1 MGTMKKRM
9 LALLLT
15 LTIIVGLGGQAW
27 AEVLPGVESTF
38 PEVSTQPENS
48 ASPEGTEAPQE
59 TTAPEETDAPEESAA
74 PEETTVPEDS
84 ETPEEP
90 VETPILD
97 EAYALPGVENFA
109 VTEAAPRAGS
119 YTEIDGLDDVVG
131 TTINVF
137 DYWLEYQ
144 KAEDDTNGVILPDG
158 GINAGHVLLFGKGMS
173 GVDYAAN
180 DEAEEKSG
188 SARFNNSGYWN
199 GWSGIGSGPVNGI
212 VKETLGTDGFPQLA
226 LNTSNGLDS
235 RWVDAP
241 SLNSRSRTESLA
253 YLFDPDQS
261 HNGKQSYTNVGGL
274 LRVDDQ
280 GYYYYDSQ
288 GAFASLLDGM
298 TEEQYQNGADGVNFK
313 LYTSNMYSDTT
324 GGVNA
329 AGDSPNGQFFP
340 FNSVDSVFGG
350 DEVDS
355 QHSSINH
362 YFGMHMQSRFVQQ
375 YGGHTDSSKQDA
387 VTYEFSGDDDVW
399 IFIDDVLVA
408 DLGGIHDAVSVKIE
422 FDTGKVT
429 ISSASKAKDE
439 QGQPKVFESYG
450 TTLKELFEEAGKSNA
465 AFSGDTF
472 ADDTY
477 HTLDFF
483 YLERGN
489 TDSNMNLKYNLVTV
503 PESSIIKVDQTGDP
517 VPGAGFQLY
526 LADQNYGKIGEP
538 IATGSTDS
546 EGQFVLLD
554 AQGDVV
560 SLQDIW
566 TDLEDKKIIYKDSN
580 GRQRG
585 NLLLV
590 ESVKPEGYR
599 SAGDVQL
606 YLVNIDE
613 KVLLLSDDY
622 WDTGAYAYTN
632 STVVMDGTVTYGTG
646 QSADLE
652 QGGTL
657 FAVVLRRTTNVG
669 TAEPS
674 ETDLWSLVTGNA
686 TDGWHTSE
694 ATPSGQDGIA
704 QLLTEL
710 KKTENRDNY
719 FVAMADA
726 SGVFKIS
733 ASDLPGEI
741 TSYYYVLGEGEKA
754 KTEYTLAFYYTT
766 ASGVAEADSTNT
778 WRVTN
783 SNDWSRVFSANVH
796 VPNIKN
802 RLFVQKLAPDG
813 TTYLENA
820 QFTLYDANYY
830 DAQGDVNPDATSQGT
845 ITTRDLT
852 KEGDGILLD
861 GGGVFPLP
869 GKVLPSG
876 TYYLVETA
884 APQGYDI
891 NPTATKIV
899 VDNTGVYADAG
910 GKDDGVVVARGMG
923 SIVKSMAEFASL
935 GDIDTTLNNIVARF
949 YTVPSETISGN
960 KNFQGFT
967 WRIPQGSSFVA
978 NEANRVTYHPT
989 YMYDPSTNK
998 LELHDPAN
1006 SAGKTLLG
1014 MHMEF
1019 STQAGLEYGVERGI
1033 SQTLGDQALVWMTTD
1048 TGWSKLMME
1057 QCGQHSAWME
1067 DPTSHS
1073 TNLTS
1078 PKLYDLTNLFSGSVI
1093 VQVTDQHTTS
1103 LTINKQVQ
1111 GVNDTEVTEQ
1121 SYTFTVEKLETDG
1134 QSVDEDYTGAVTVR
1148 QDGKDTKA
1156 QFQSGV
1162 LTVFRQG
1169 TGEIVLLDV
1178 ENGSYRV
1185 TETGHGSDKV
1195 GETQWQS
1202 AAYTTTS
1209 HNVTIASG
1217 TAVADISSYAAD
1229 TATAAVQVTNLYA
1242 GAQPLTVT
1250 KTVGGTLGD
1259 TSQDFTF
1266 TLSLQD
1272 KNGATY
1278 TENIIATKSGAGMT
1292 QPETL
1297 TLTLTQSGNYT
1308 FTLKHG
1314 QRIFLQIPYGSQ
1326 QVVVTETAEIEY
1338 TTDSRRYATSADSVP
1353 DYSNGVAVQTIA
1365 SMNGGYTVDFYNER
1379 NLGAPPSGVAS
1390 MSPGYTVMLWVGG
1403 ASALVIFGCS
1413 FLVWRRRRRDWM

>member
-1 MGTMKKRM
+1 M
-9 LALLLT
+9 
-15 LTIIVGLGGQAW
+15 
-27 AEVLPGVESTF
+27 
-38 PEVSTQPENS
+38 
-48 ASPEGTEAPQE
+48 
-59 TTAPEETDAPEESAA
+59 
-74 PEETTVPEDS
+74 
-84 ETPEEP
+84 
-90 VETPILD
+90 
-97 EAYALPGVENFA
+97 
-109 VTEAAPRAGS
+109 
-119 YTEIDGLDDVVG
+119 
-131 TTINVF
+131 
-137 DYWLEYQ
+137 
-144 KAEDDTNGVILPDG
+144 
-158 GINAGHVLLFGKGMS
+158 
-173 GVDYAAN
+173 
-180 DEAEEKSG
+180 
-188 SARFNNSGYWN
+188 
-199 GWSGIGSGPVNGI
+199 
-212 VKETLGTDGFPQLA
+212 
-226 LNTSNGLDS
+226 
-235 RWVDAP
+235 
-241 SLNSRSRTESLA
+241 
-253 YLFDPDQS
+253 
-261 HNGKQSYTNVGGL
+261 
-274 LRVDDQ
+274 
-280 GYYYYDSQ
+280 
-288 GAFASLLDGM
+288 
-298 TEEQYQNGADGVNFK
+298 
-313 LYTSNMYSDTT
+313 
-324 GGVNA
+324 
-329 AGDSPNGQFFP
+329 
-340 FNSVDSVFGG
+340 
-350 DEVDS
+350 
-355 QHSSINH
+355 
-362 YFGMHMQSRFVQQ
+362 
-375 YGGHTDSSKQDA
+375 
-387 VTYEFSGDDDVW
+387 
-399 IFIDDVLVA
+399 
-408 DLGGIHDAVSVKIE
+408 
-422 FDTGKVT
+422 
-429 ISSASKAKDE
+429 
-439 QGQPKVFESYG
+439 
-450 TTLKELFEEAGKSNA
+450 
-465 AFSGDTF
+465 
-472 ADDTY
+472 
-477 HTLDFF
+477 
-483 YLERGN
+483 
-489 TDSNMNLKYNLVTV
+489 KYNLVTV
-503 PESSIIKVDQTGDP
+503 PESSIIKVDQTGDR

-526 LADQNYGKIGEP
+526 LADQGYERIGEP
-538 IATGSTDS
+538 IATGTTDS

-566 TDLEDKKIIYKDSN
+566 MDLDDEEIIYQDSN

-606 YLVNIDE
+606 YLVNIDG
-613 KVLLLSDDY
+613 KVLLLSDNY

-632 STVVMDGTVTYGTG
+632 STVVMDGTVTYGTE

-669 TAEPS
+669 TAAPS

-694 ATPSGQDGIA
+694 ATQSGQAGIG

-710 KKTENRDNY
+710 KKTENWDNY
-719 FVAMADA
+719 FVAQPD
-726 SGVFKIS
+726 SGENYAITVTN
-733 ASDLPGEI
+733 LPGEI
-741 TSYYYVLGEGEKA
+741 TSYYYLLGETEKQN
-754 KTEYTLAFYYTT
+754 TEYTVGFYYTT
-766 ASGVAEADSTNT
+766 ATSVQNATIENT
-778 WRVTN
+778 WRVKN
-783 SNDWSRVFSANVH
+783 SDEWSRVFSANVH

-802 RLFVQKLAPDG
+802 RVFVQKVDPDG
-813 TTYLENA
+813 TTYVEGA

-830 DAQGDVNPDATSQGT
+830 DAQGNVNPGATSQGT

-949 YTVPSETISGN
+949 YTVPSGTISGDG
-960 KNFQGFT
+960 NFQNFV
-967 WRIPQGSSFVA
+967 WRRIEGNAFVP
-978 NEANRVTYHPT
+978 NKTGGVTYHPA
-989 YMYDPSTNK
+989 YMYDESTGE

-1006 SAGKTLLG
+1006 SAGKTPLG
-1014 MHMEF
+1014 MHMEY
-1019 STQAGLEYGVERGI
+1019 STQSGLEYDPGDSIKAV
-1033 SQTLGDQALVWMTTD
+1033 LGDEAVHWMTTD

-1057 QCGQHSAWME
+1057 QCLTHSQEMQKKGYHVT
-1067 DPTSHS
+1067 D
-1073 TNLTS
+1073 LTS
-1078 PKLYDLTNLFSGSVI
+1078 PKLYDLTNLFSGTVI

-1103 LTINKQVQ
+1103 LTINKQVR
-1111 GVNDTEVTEQ
+1111 GVDGTQVTEQ
-1121 SYTFTVEKLETDG
+1121 SYIFTVEKLEASG
-1134 QSVDEDYTGAVTVR
+1134 QSVDEDYNGAVTVR
-1148 QDGKDTKA
+1148 QGGKDTED

-1162 LTVFRQG
+1162 LTVSRKG

-1178 ENGSYRV
+1178 ENGRYRV
-1185 TETGHGSDKV
+1185 TETGHGSDTV
-1195 GETQWQS
+1195 GDTQWQS

-1278 TENIIATKSGAGMT
+1278 TENITATKSGAGMT
-1292 QPETL
+1292 QPEPF

-1314 QRIFLQIPYGSQ
+1314 QRIFLQIPYDSK
-1326 QVVVTETAEIEY
+1326 QVTVTEEAVAEY
-1338 TTDSRRYATSADSVP
+1338 TTQSRSYASHGVVP
-1353 DYSNGVAVQTIA
+1353 DYIPNTAVQTVA
-1365 SMNGGYTVDFYNER
+1365 SMDGGYTVDFYNER
-1379 NLGAPPSGVAS
+1379 NLGAPPSGVAP

>member
-9 LALLLT
+9 LALVLT

-27 AEVLPGVESTF
+27 AEVLPGVESTS

-119 YTEIDGLDDVVG
+119 YTEVDGLDDVVG

-137 DYWLEYQ
+137 DYWLESQ

-173 GVDYAAN
+173 RVDYAAN
-180 DEAEEKSG
+180 DVAEEKSG
-188 SARFNNSGYWN
+188 SATFNNSGYWN

-226 LNTSNGLDS
+226 LDTSDGLEDQ
-235 RWVDAP
+235 WVAAS

-253 YLFDPDQS
+253 YLFDPDQP
-261 HNGKQSYTNVGGL
+261 HDGKQSYTNVGGL
-274 LRVDDQ
+274 LRVDGN
-280 GYYYYDSQ
+280 GYYYYDSNT
-288 GAFASLLDGM
+288 AFVSLRDGM
-298 TEEQYQNGADGVNFK
+298 EEEEYRNGADGVNFK
-313 LYTSNMYSDTT
+313 LYTSNYYNDYGNKGSTT
-324 GGVNA
+324 GGVGA
-329 AGDSPNGQFFP
+329 TGSSPNGQFFP
-340 FNSVDSVFGG
+340 FNQASQVFGSTTIASN
-350 DEVDS
+350 DS
-355 QHSSINH
+355 AINH

-375 YGGHTDSSKQDA
+375 YGGYTDVSKKDA

-429 ISSASKAKDE
+429 ISSASKAKDA
-439 QGQPKVFESYG
+439 QGNPMVFESYW
-450 TTLKELFEEAGKSNA
+450 TTLKELFDKAGKNTA
-465 AFSGDTF
+465 AFRDNTF
-472 ADDTY
+472 ADGTY

-503 PESSIIKVDQTGDP
+503 PESSIIKVDQTGNP
-517 VPGAGFQLY
+517 VPGVTFELY
-526 LADQNYGKIGEP
+526 TADRNYVKQAKIASG
-538 IATGSTDS
+538 TTD
-546 EGQFVLLD
+546 ENGQFVLVD
-554 AQGDVV
+554 NDGYIV

-566 TDLEDKKIIYKDSN
+566 TDLDGKNMTYPDSD

-606 YLVNIDE
+606 YLVNING
-613 KVLLLSDDY
+613 KVLLLSDNY

-632 STVVMDGTVTYGTG
+632 STIVMNGQLTYNNS
-646 QSADLE
+646 QKADLDE
-652 QGGTL
+652 GGTL
-657 FAVVLRRTTNVG
+657 FAVVLRRTSNVG
-669 TAEPS
+669 HGEPGPS
-674 ETDLWSLVTGNA
+674 DNWGLMTGSA
-686 TDGWHTSE
+686 TDGWHTGQ
-694 ATPSGQDGIA
+694 PLKDDQSGVKQV
-704 QLLTEL
+704 LEEL
-710 KKTENRDNY
+710 QKAENQENC
-719 FVAMADA
+719 FVAQPD
-726 SGVFKIS
+726 SGESYAITVTN
-733 ASDLPGEI
+733 LPGEI
-741 TSYYYVLGEGEKA
+741 TSYYYLLGETEKRN
-754 KTEYTLAFYYTT
+754 TEYTVGFYYTT
-766 ASGVAEADSTNT
+766 ASSVQSATTENT
-778 WRVTN
+778 WRVKN
-783 SNDWSRVFSANVH
+783 SDKWSRVFSANVH

-813 TTYLENA
+813 TAVAEA
-820 QFTLYDANYY
+820 EFTLYR
-830 DAQGDVNPDATSQGT
+830 DATCTDKVGT
-845 ITTRDLT
+845 LTTMNLN
-852 KEGDGILLD
+852 KEQHGIQLD
-861 GGGVFPLP
+861 GAGVY
-869 GKVLPSG
+869 PSG
-876 TYYLVETA
+876 DAALAKDACYLKESA
-884 APQGYDI
+884 APDGYTI
-891 NPTATKIV
+891 NPKVTKII
-899 VDNTGVYADAG
+899 VDDTGVYADAG
-910 GKDDGVVVARGMG
+910 DADDGIVVARGVG
-923 SIVKSMAEFASL
+923 SIVKSMAQFASL
-935 GDIDTTLNNIVARF
+935 GDIDVTLNNIVARF
-949 YTVPSETISGN
+949 YTVPSNYISGATQD
-960 KNFQGFT
+960 FSGLS
-967 WRIPQGSSFVA
+967 WREESNGAFVA
-978 NEANRVTYHPT
+978 NQEAGVSYHPT
-989 YMYDPSTNK
+989 YMYDAEEGT
-998 LELHDPAN
+998 LELYN
-1006 SAGKTLLG
+1006 EETSEGKTSMG
-1014 MHMEF
+1014 MHMQY
-1019 STQAGLEYGVERGI
+1019 STQSGLEYDP
-1033 SQTLGDQALVWMTTD
+1033 GDSIKAVLDDEAVHWMTTD

-1057 QCGQHSAWME
+1057 QCLTHSQEMQTE
-1067 DPTSHS
+1067 GYHVTD
-1073 TNLTS
+1073 LTS
-1078 PKLYDLTNLFSGSVI
+1078 PTLYDLTNLFSGTVI

-1111 GVNDTEVTEQ
+1111 GVKDPEVAGQT
-1121 SYTFTVEKLETDG
+1121 YTFTVEKLETDG
-1134 QSVDEDYTGAVTVR
+1134 QSVDTDYTGAVTVR
-1148 QDGKDTKA
+1148 QDEKVTEE

-1162 LTVFRQG
+1162 LTVSRQG

-1178 ENGSYRV
+1178 ENGRYRV

-1250 KTVGGTLGD
+1250 KTVGGTMGD
-1259 TSQDFTF
+1259 TSLDFTF
-1266 TLSLQD
+1266 TLSLQGKQGTPFTGD
-1272 KNGATY
+1272 IT
-1278 TENIIATKSGAGMT
+1278 ATKSGAGMT
-1292 QPETL
+1292 QPVTFP
-1297 TLTLTQSGNYT
+1297 LTLTQSGNYT

-1314 QRIFLQIPYGSQ
+1314 QRIFIQIPYDSK
-1326 QVVVTETAEIEY
+1326 QVTVTEKAVAEY
-1338 TTDSRRYATSADSVP
+1338 TTQSRSYASHEVVP
-1353 DYSNGVAVQTIA
+1353 AYIPNTAVQTVA

-1379 NLGAPPSGVAS
+1379 NLGAPPSGVAP

>member
-9 LALLLT
+9 LALVLT

-27 AEVLPGVESTF
+27 AEVLPGVESTS

-119 YTEIDGLDDVVG
+119 YTEVDGLDDVVG

-137 DYWLEYQ
+137 DYWLKSQ
-144 KAEDDTNGVILPDG
+144 KAEDHTNGEILPDG

-173 GVDYAAN
+173 KVDYAAN
-180 DEAEEKSG
+180 DVAEEKSG
-188 SARFNNSGYWN
+188 SATFNNSGYWN

-226 LNTSNGLDS
+226 LDTSAGLDNQ
-235 RWVDAP
+235 WVDAS
-241 SLNSRSRTESLA
+241 SLDSRSRTESLA
-253 YLFDPDQS
+253 YLFDPDQA

-280 GYYYYDSQ
+280 GYYYYNSQ

-298 TEEQYQNGADGVNFK
+298 TEDQYQKGADGVNFK
-313 LYTSNMYSDTT
+313 LYRSGMYPDTT

-329 AGDSPNGQFFP
+329 AGNSPNGQFFP
-340 FNSVDSVFGG
+340 FNRVNSVFG
-350 DEVDS
+350 EEKVAS
-355 QHSSINH
+355 THSSINH

-375 YGGHTDSSKQDA
+375 YGGYTDGSKKDA

-422 FDTGKVT
+422 FNTGKVT
-429 ISSASKAKDE
+429 ISSASKAKDA
-439 QGQPKVFESYG
+439 QGEPKVFESYG
-450 TTLKELFEEAGKSNA
+450 TTLRELFEKAGKNNA

-472 ADDTY
+472 ANDTY

-526 LADQNYGKIGEP
+526 LANQDYERIGEP
-538 IATGSTDS
+538 IATGTTDS

-566 TDLEDKKIIYKDSN
+566 KDLEDERIIYQDSN

-613 KVLLLSDDY
+613 KVLLLSDNY

-632 STVVMDGTVTYGTG
+632 STVVMDGTVTYGTE

-669 TAEPS
+669 TAAPS
-674 ETDLWSLVTGNA
+674 ETDLWSLVTGSA
-686 TDGWHTSE
+686 TDGWHTGQ
-694 ATPSGQDGIA
+694 PLKDDRSGVEQV
-704 QLLTEL
+704 LEEL
-710 KKTENRDNY
+710 QKAENQENY
-719 FVAMADA
+719 FVAQPD
-726 SGVFKIS
+726 SGENYAITVTN
-733 ASDLPGEI
+733 LPGEI
-741 TSYYYVLGEGEKA
+741 TSYYYLLGETEKQN
-754 KTEYTLAFYYTT
+754 TEYTVGFYYTK
-766 ASGVAEADSTNT
+766 ASSVQKATIENT
-778 WRVTN
+778 WRVKN
-783 SNDWSRVFSANVH
+783 SDEWSRVFSANVH

-813 TTYLENA
+813 TAVAEA
-820 QFTLYDANYY
+820 EFTLYRDDACT
-830 DAQGDVNPDATSQGT
+830 DKVGT
-845 ITTRDLT
+845 LTTMNLN
-852 KEGDGILLD
+852 KEQHGIQLD
-861 GGGVFPLP
+861 GAGVYPI
-869 GKVLPSG
+869 GDAVLAND
-876 TYYLVETA
+876 TYYLKETA
-884 APQGYDI
+884 APDGYTI
-891 NPTATKIV
+891 NPKVTKII
-899 VDNTGVYADAG
+899 VDDTGVYADAG
-910 GKDDGVVVARGMG
+910 DADDGIVVARGVG
-923 SIVKSMAEFASL
+923 SIVKSMAQFASL
-935 GDIDTTLNNIVARF
+935 GDIDVTLNNIVARF
-949 YTVPSETISGN
+949 YTVPSDTISG
-960 KNFQGFT
+960 KENFQNFV
-967 WRIPQGSSFVA
+967 WRTIEDNAFEPKGG
-978 NEANRVTYHPT
+978 VTYHPA
-989 YMYDPSTNK
+989 YMYDESTGE

-1006 SAGKTLLG
+1006 SDGKTLLG
-1014 MHMEF
+1014 MHMEY
-1019 STQAGLEYGVERGI
+1019 STQSGLEYDP
-1033 SQTLGDQALVWMTTD
+1033 GDSIKAVLDDEAVHWMTTD

-1057 QCGQHSAWME
+1057 QCLTHSQEMQKKGYHVT
-1067 DPTSHS
+1067 D
-1073 TNLTS
+1073 LTS
-1078 PKLYDLTNLFSGSVI
+1078 PTLYDLTNLFSGTVI

-1111 GVNDTEVTEQ
+1111 GVNDTEVAEQ

-1134 QSVDEDYTGAVTVR
+1134 QSVDADYTGAVTVR
-1148 QDGKDTKA
+1148 LGGSDTENQS
-1156 QFQSGV
+1156 QFHSGV
-1162 LTVFRQG
+1162 LTVSRQG
-1169 TGEIVLLDV
+1169 TGKIVLLDV
-1178 ENGSYRV
+1178 ENGRYRV
-1185 TETGHGSDKV
+1185 TETGY
-1195 GETQWQS
+1195 GEEKIQGKQWQS

-1250 KTVGGTLGD
+1250 KTVGGTMGD
-1259 TSQDFTF
+1259 TSLDFTF

-1272 KNGATY
+1272 KQGTPFTGDITA
-1278 TENIIATKSGAGMT
+1278 IKSGAGLND
-1292 QPETL
+1292 PVAL
-1297 TLTLTQSGNYT
+1297 TLKQSGNYTFT

-1314 QRIFLQIPYGSQ
+1314 QRIFIQIPYDSK
-1326 QVVVTETAEIEY
+1326 QVTVTEEAVAEY
-1338 TTDSRRYATSADSVP
+1338 TTQSRRYASHGVVP
-1353 DYSNGVAVQTIA
+1353 DYIPNTAVQTIA
-1365 SMNGGYTVDFYNER
+1365 IMNGGYTVDFYNER
-1379 NLGAPPSGVAS
+1379 NLGAPPSGVAP

>member
-27 AEVLPGVESTF
+27 AEVLPGVESTS

-109 VTEAAPRAGS
+109 VTEAAPRAVNC
-119 YTEIDGLDDVVG
+119 TEVDGLDDVVG

-137 DYWLEYQ
+137 DYWLESQ
-144 KAEDDTNGVILPDG
+144 KAEDDDNGKILPDG

-173 GVDYAAN
+173 KVDYAAN
-180 DEAEEKSG
+180 DVAEEKSG
-188 SARFNNSGYWN
+188 GATFNNDGHWN

-212 VKETLGTDGFPQLA
+212 VKKTLGTDGFPQLA
-226 LNTSNGLDS
+226 LNTSDGLDS
-235 RWVDAP
+235 RWVDAS

-253 YLFDPDQS
+253 YLFDPDQA

-280 GYYYYDSQ
+280 GYYYYNSQ

-313 LYTSNMYSDTT
+313 LYRSGMYPDTT

-329 AGDSPNGQFFP
+329 AGNSPNGQFFP
-340 FNSVDSVFGG
+340 FNGVNSVFGG
-350 DEVDS
+350 TKVAS
-355 QHSSINH
+355 THSSINH

-375 YGGHTDSSKQDA
+375 YGGHTDSSEQDA

-422 FDTGKVT
+422 FNTGKVT
-429 ISSASKAKDE
+429 ISSASKAKDA
-439 QGQPKVFESYG
+439 QGEPKVFESYG
-450 TTLKELFEEAGKSNA
+450 TTLRELFEKAGKNNA

-472 ADDTY
+472 ANDTY

-526 LADQNYGKIGEP
+526 LANQDYERIGEP
-538 IATGSTDS
+538 IATGTTDS

-566 TDLEDKKIIYKDSN
+566 KDLEDERIIYQDSN

-613 KVLLLSDDY
+613 KVLLLSDNY

-632 STVVMDGTVTYGTG
+632 STVVMDGTVTYGTE
-646 QSADLE
+646 QSANLKTD
-652 QGGTL
+652 GGTL
-657 FAVVLRRTTNVG
+657 FGVVLRRTTNVG
-669 TAEPS
+669 ESAPTME
-674 ETDLWSLVTGNA
+674 DDWGLMTGSA
-686 TDGWHTSE
+686 TDGWHTGQ
-694 ATPSGQDGIA
+694 PLKDDQSGVEQV
-704 QLLTEL
+704 LEEL
-710 KKTENRDNY
+710 QKAGNQENC
-719 FVAMADA
+719 FVAQPD
-726 SGVFKIS
+726 
-733 ASDLPGEI
+733 SDKNYAITVTNLPGEI
-741 TSYYYVLGEGEKA
+741 TSYHYLLGETEKRN
-754 KTEYTLAFYYTT
+754 TEYTVGFYYTT
-766 ASGVAEADSTNT
+766 APSVQNATIGNT
-778 WRVTN
+778 WRVEN
-783 SNDWSRVFSANVH
+783 SDGWSRVFSANVH

-802 RLFVQKLAPDG
+802 RIFVQKLAPDG
-813 TTYLENA
+813 TAVAGAE
-820 QFTLYDANYY
+820 FTLYRDAACT
-830 DAQGDVNPDATSQGT
+830 DKVGT
-845 ITTRDLT
+845 LTTMNLN
-852 KEGDGILLD
+852 KEQHGIQLD
-861 GGGVFPLP
+861 GAGVYPI
-869 GKVLPSG
+869 GDAVLAND
-876 TYYLVETA
+876 TYYLKETA
-884 APQGYDI
+884 APDGYTI
-891 NPTATKIV
+891 NPKVTKII
-899 VDNTGVYADAG
+899 VDDTGVYADAG
-910 GKDDGVVVARGMG
+910 DADDGIVVARGVG
-923 SIVKSMAEFASL
+923 SIVKSMAQFASL
-935 GDIDTTLNNIVARF
+935 GDIDVTLNNIVARF
-949 YTVPSETISGN
+949 YTVPSDTISG
-960 KNFQGFT
+960 KENFQNFV
-967 WRIPQGSSFVA
+967 WRTIEDNAFEPKGG
-978 NEANRVTYHPT
+978 VTYHPA
-989 YMYDPSTNK
+989 YMYDESTGE

-1006 SAGKTLLG
+1006 SDGKTLLG
-1014 MHMEF
+1014 MHMEY
-1019 STQAGLEYGVERGI
+1019 STQSGLEYDPGGSIKEV
-1033 SQTLGDQALVWMTTD
+1033 LGDEAVHWMTTD

-1057 QCGQHSAWME
+1057 QCLTHSQEMQKE
-1067 DPTSHS
+1067 GYHVTD
-1073 TNLTS
+1073 LTS
-1078 PKLYDLTNLFSGSVI
+1078 PKLYDLTNLFSGTVI

-1111 GVNDTEVTEQ
+1111 GVTDAEVTGQ
-1121 SYTFTVEKLETDG
+1121 LYTFTVEKLEASG
-1134 QSVDEDYTGAVTVR
+1134 QSVDKGYTGEVTVR
-1148 QDGKDTKA
+1148 QDGMDDTKA
-1156 QFQSGV
+1156 QFQSGELEV
-1162 LTVFRQG
+1162 SRKG

-1178 ENGSYRV
+1178 ENGRYRV

-1242 GAQPLTVT
+1242 GAQPLIVT

-1272 KNGATY
+1272 KRGAVY
-1278 TENIIATKSGAGMT
+1278 TEKITATKSGAGMD
-1292 QPETL
+1292 QPEPL
-1297 TLTLTQSGNYT
+1297 TLTLTPSGNYT

-1314 QRIFLQIPYGSQ
+1314 QRIFLQIPYDSQ
-1326 QVVVTETAEIEY
+1326 QVEVTETAALEY
-1338 TTDSRRYATSADSVP
+1338 TTESRSYATSADPVP
-1353 DYSNGVAVQTIA
+1353 NYSGGAVQTITN
-1365 SMNGGYTVDFYNER
+1365 MDGGYTVDFYNER
-1379 NLGAPPSGVAS
+1379 NLGAPPSGVAP